1 MKKLLFIC
9 LLLGCNLFFAEV
21 FKDSETY
28 VESFLESQKYIKIYR
43 DKNNIRYIPLNSV
56 SQIDIDEDDFK
67 ITTIIINDEKESET
81 YNFSIRKWS
90 ISNDENGNI
99 IIKQK

>member
-9 LLLGCNLFFAEV
+9 LLLGCNLLFAEV

-43 DKNNIRYIPLNSV
+43 DKNNIRYIPLDSV
-56 SQIDIDEDDFK
+56 AKIDIDEDDFK
-67 ITTIIINDEKESET
+67 VTTKLIDANESESYT
-81 YNFSIRKWS
+81 FSIKNWF